1 MEMLDKIVYK
11 FFGWIDDITR
21 KIDDAL
27 TFDFTNFSKRKKKKK
42 WKKKVGRNKK
52 LNH

>member
-11 FFGWIDDITR
+11 FFGWIDNQFKKVDNVF
-21 KIDDAL
+21 

-42 WKKKVGRNKK
+42 
-52 LNH
+52 